1 MKKYI
6 IIFYLVLGILFS
18 SSCSDYLGQAPESS
32 GLTEEDV
39 FTNYENFKL
48 FFDAVYDGNKS
59 DNLNIKTGYPLFFM
73 LNQKSS
79 WEGITELSDP
89 CRFNSTHIIKG
100 GSFGENFIQ
109 EFSYGNHLPILGA
122 MFFAIRQSNK
132 SLENINML
140 QGVQQNAVDD
150 LIAQAYFV
158 RAFAHF
164 TLFKIWGPMPYIRK
178 VIGSDDEWDIPRLS
192 GHSTLIN
199 IAADLDTAVM
209 YFEKAN
215 LMRRDPGPGSPGHLN
230 DPDQFRPNGVAAK
243 ALKGRVL
250 LYAASPLTNE
260 NGIQDWEAAAKANWE
275 AIQLAEQYRYA
286 LLDFEQYQDNFVGA
300 KYTNEQIW
308 AWYAGEKNYASFDM
322 SGIVNGIFAENKV
335 SQSGEAPSQNAVDL
349 FETKWGDALNT
360 QTDRNS
366 AVAQGHY
373 NDQNPYVDR
382 DPRFYIDVI
391 YNQAPLPG
399 YEKADIY
406 YEIVAGEPVY
416 GELLNQDYLG
426 VTQTGYYNRKQW
438 GGQSIKNQITVSIT
452 DPLIRLAE
460 LYLNYAEAANEAY
473 GPNTPAPG
481 ASLSAVGAINV
492 IRNRAEMPDI
502 LSKYTSSKELF
513 RDRIKNERN
522 VELIFEGHYYFDS
535 RRWMDAP
542 KTMTYGMD
550 VMDIERVPVSETYPT
565 GFKYKRGR
573 IVANHQ
579 SSWHNAMYYF
589 PFTME
594 DNYKMR
600 NFVTNESW

>member
-1 MKKYI
+1 MGSG
-6 IIFYLVLGILFS
+6 IFFT
-18 SSCSDYLGQAPESS
+18 SSCSDYLDQAPESS

-39 FTNYENFKL
+39 FSNYENFKL
-48 FFDAVYDGNKS
+48 FFDAVYDGRKS
-59 DNLNIKTGYPLFFM
+59 ENLNIKTGYPLFFM

-79 WEGITELSDP
+79 WEGLTELSDA

-100 GSFGENFIQ
+100 GTFGENFIQ
-109 EFSYGNHLPILGA
+109 QFSYGKSLPILGA
-122 MFFAIRQSNK
+122 MFYAIRQSNK
-132 SLENINML
+132 SLEKISML

-178 VIGSDDEWDIPRLS
+178 VIGSDDEWDISRLS

-199 IAADLDTAVM
+199 IAADLDTAAM
-209 YFEKAN
+209 YFEKAD
-215 LMRRDPGPGSPGHLN
+215 LMRRDPGPGFPGHLN
-230 DPDQFRPNGVAAK
+230 DPDQFRPNGVTAK

-250 LYAASPLTNE
+250 LYAASPLSNE
-260 NGIQDWEAAAKANWE
+260 NGIKDWEEAAKANWE
-275 AIQLAEQYRYA
+275 AIQLAEQYHYA
-286 LLDFEQYQDNFVGA
+286 LLDLENYQENFVAA

-308 AWYAGEKNYASFDM
+308 AWYAGEKSYSSFDM

-335 SQSGEAPSQNAVDL
+335 SQSGEGPSQNAVDM

-360 QTDRNS
+360 QVDRDI
-366 AVAQGHY
+366 AIAQGHY

-382 DPRFYIDVI
+382 DPRFYIDII
-391 YNQAPLPG
+391 YNQAHLPG

-406 YEIVAGEPVY
+406 YEIVEGVPVY
-416 GELLNQDYLG
+416 GELLNQDYMG

-502 LSKYTSSKELF
+502 LSKYTSSKELL

-542 KTMTYGMD
+542 QAMTYGMD
-550 VMDIERVPVSETYPT
+550 VMDIEKVPVSETYPT
-565 GFKYKRGR
+565 GFKYNRGR
-573 IVANHQ
+573 IVGNHQ
-579 SSWHNAMYYF
+579 TSWHNAMYYF

-594 DNYKMR
+594 DNYKMK